1 MQTEKLFRVAGVAMA
16 AAFLGS
22 CAILH
27 PKVAPSAR
35 SVGNEPTQAESF
47 PIIDAHLHTA
57 FNGKPE
63 SYSKISYTEEEMLKE
78 FRSAGVVGAVSH
90 LGRDNGKGYKPE
102 LSSHGVI
109 QCFGA
114 VANSDLKTVEAGLKA
129 HHFRCIKVYLGYV
142 HQFANHPAY
151 RALYQLARKYKVPVV
166 FHTGDTYSIKG
177 KLKFADPL
185 TVDEVAVDFPD
196 VTFVIA
202 HIGNPWIQSAA
213 EVAYKN
219 PNVYLDG
226 SALMIG
232 DLSRLSDEALEE
244 SVVKPLRW
252 TWGYLEDPSKLMFGS
267 DWPLTEI
274 APYVRAFKKA
284 IPREHW
290 SKVFYEN
297 AAHVFQIDPAH
308 RMTSGAKQ

>member
-1 MQTEKLFRVAGVAMA
+1 MGLVVAIFLTLASCSSLQHRTSSGQTTSRSGDA
-16 AAFLGS
+16 AS
-22 CAILH
+22 
-27 PKVAPSAR
+27 
-35 SVGNEPTQAESF
+35 ESF

-57 FNGKPE
+57 FNGQPE
-63 SYSKISYTEEEMLKE
+63 PYSKIPYTEEEMLKE
-78 FRSAGVVGAVSH
+78 FRAAGVVGAISH
-90 LGRDNGKGYKPE
+90 LGRNNGKDYKPN

-114 VANSDLKTVEAGLKA
+114 VANSNLRTLEAGLKDRR
-129 HHFRCIKVYLGYV
+129 FRCIKVYLGYV

-151 RALYQLARKYKVPVV
+151 RSLYQLARKYKVPVV
-166 FHTGDTYSIKG
+166 FHTGDTYSVKG
-177 KLKFADPL
+177 KLKYSDPL
-185 TVDEVAVDFPD
+185 TIDEVAVDFPD

-202 HIGNPWIQSAA
+202 HVGNPWIQTAA

-232 DLSRLSDEALEE
+232 DLSRLSDEELDE
-244 SVVKPLRW
+244 SVIKPLKW
-252 TWGYLEDPSKLMFGS
+252 AWGYVEDPTKLMFGT

-274 APYVRAFKKA
+274 EPYVRAFKKA

-308 RMTSGAKQ
+308 RMTGGAKQ